1 MSEGVVLPLI
11 SPSRLRTSI
20 EERLSQLALGGGP
33 VGLHEISSA
42 IDWYETQTGQT
53 VPREMQREL
62 LKHFAPATQAE
73 GLAPPLTNER
83 IAKTSYMP
91 GFAKRLNALS
101 RLILPEALTLLD
113 LQALSALPQEAQRD
127 TIRDAVLSIC
137 ARQKL
142 ELNGA
147 ESADL
152 VGYVVDDM
160 MGFGPLERLL
170 ADDDVSDILVN
181 GPQKVYVER
190 GGKLE
195 LTDVSFRDD
204 QHVMNIASRIV
215 SAAGRRVDEST
226 PLVDTRLA
234 DGSRINVTIPPLAV
248 DGPTITIRKFPKEDL
263 TLADLASRNTLSP
276 QMAELLRIAAYLR
289 LNILFSGGTGAC
301 KTTMLNAVSR
311 EIPANERI
319 VTIEDA
325 AELRL
330 QQPHV
335 VRLETRPPTLEGT
348 GEITMRHLFRNAL
361 RMRPDRIIIGEVRSD
376 EALDMLQAMNTGHDG
391 SMSTLH
397 ANTPREAL
405 TRMENLI
412 AMSGVQLSTDFV
424 RDQLKEALHLVVQI
438 SRMHD
443 GVRRVTSIAEV
454 VGMEGNTI
462 SMQELFV
469 FKRANGRVGEDIVG
483 EFQSTRTMPH
493 FIDRAKEHG
502 LDEAIRDI
510 LVGNG

>member
-1 MSEGVVLPLI
+1 MSEGNVLPMI
-11 SPSRLRTSI
+11 SLTRLRTSI
-20 EERLSQLALGGGP
+20 EARLAKLTQEGSTI
-33 VGLHEISSA
+33 GLHEISSA
-42 IDWYETQTGQT
+42 IDWYEAQTGHA
-53 VPREMQREL
+53 VPRDMQRAL
-62 LKHFAPATQAE
+62 IQQ
-73 GLAPPLTNER
+73 LAPPPQADPQPAPHLHER
-83 IAKTSYMP
+83 KAQTSYMP
-91 GFAKRLNALS
+91 GFAKRLNTLS
-101 RLILPEALTLLD
+101 RQILPEALTLLD
-113 LQALSALPQEAQRD
+113 LQALSALPEDAQRES
-127 TIRDAVLSIC
+127 IRNAVLKIC
-137 ARQKL
+137 ASQKL

-147 ESADL
+147 ESAEL

-170 ADDDVSDILVN
+170 ADDAISDILVN
-181 GPQKVYVER
+181 GSQKVYVER
-190 GGKLE
+190 SGQLE

-215 SAAGRRVDEST
+215 SAAGRRIDEST

-248 DGPTITIRKFPKEDL
+248 DGPTITIRKFPKDDL

-289 LNILFSGGTGAC
+289 LNILFSGGTGAG

-412 AMSGVQLSTDFV
+412 AMSGVPLSTAFV
-424 RDQLKEALHLVVQI
+424 RDQLKEALHLVVQV

-462 SMQELFV
+462 SMQELFS
-469 FKRANGRVGEDIVG
+469 FRRNDGRVGEQIVG
-483 EFQSTRTMPH
+483 TFKSASTMPH
-493 FIDRAKEHG
+493 FTTRAKEHG
-502 LDEAIRDI
+502 LDDALREII
-510 LVGNG
+510 VGNA

>member
-1 MSEGVVLPLI
+1 MSEVAILPQESLDRLQVVI
-11 SPSRLRTSI
+11 ETRLAQVAQAGETI
-20 EERLSQLALGGGP
+20 GW
-33 VGLHEISSA
+33 HEISSA
-42 IDWYETQTGQT
+42 IDWYESQTGQS
-53 VPREMQREL
+53 VPRADQRALMQ
-62 LKHFAPATQAE
+62 HFAPATE
-73 GLAPPLTNER
+73 TAPAAVSPRAER
-83 IAKTSYMP
+83 IAPNSYMP

-101 RLILPEALTLLD
+101 RKILPEALTLLD
-113 LQALSALPQEAQRD
+113 LQALSALPPEAQRD
-127 TIRDAVLSIC
+127 TIRDAVLSAC
-137 ARQKL
+137 AAQKL
-142 ELNGA
+142 DLNGA

-152 VGYVVDDM
+152 VSYVVDDM

-190 GGKLE
+190 AGQLE

-215 SAAGRRVDEST
+215 SQAGRRVDEST

-248 DGPTITIRKFPKEDL
+248 DGPTITIRKFPKDEL
-263 TLADLASRNTLSP
+263 TLADLTSRNTLSP
-276 QMAELLRIAAYLR
+276 QMAELLRIAAHLR
-289 LNILFSGGTGAC
+289 LNILFSGGTGAG
-301 KTTMLNAVSR
+301 KTTMLNAASR

-335 VRLETRPPTLEGT
+335 VRLETRPPTIEGT
-348 GEITMRHLFRNAL
+348 GEVSMRHLFRNAL
-361 RMRPDRIIIGEVRSD
+361 RMRPDRIIIGEVRGD

-391 SMSTLH
+391 SMSTVH
-397 ANTPREAL
+397 ANSPREAL

-412 AMSGVQLSTDFV
+412 AMSGVPLSADFV
-424 RDQLKEALHLVVQI
+424 RDQLKDALHLIVQI

-454 VGMEGNTI
+454 VGMEGKVI
-462 SMQELFV
+462 SMQDLFRFDRV
-469 FKRANGRVGEDIVG
+469 QGRVGEEITG
-483 EFQSTRTMPH
+483 TFQSCGTLPH

-502 LDEAIRDI
+502 LDNSVRDL
-510 LVGNG
+510 LVDRS

>member
-1 MSEGVVLPLI
+1 MTDVATLPMDDLE
-11 SPSRLRTSI
+11 RLRALI
-20 EERLSQLALGGGP
+20 ETRLAEVARAGES

-53 VPREMQREL
+53 VPRESQRQLMQ
-62 LKHFAPATQAE
+62 HFAPPTETEA
-73 GLAPPLTNER
+73 LAGPQSKVRVAP
-83 IAKTSYMP
+83 TSYMP

-101 RLILPEALTLLD
+101 RRILPEALTLLD
-113 LQALSALPQEAQRD
+113 LQALAGLSAEAQRD

-137 ARQKL
+137 ASQKL

-152 VGYVVDDM
+152 VSYVVDDM

-170 ADDDVSDILVN
+170 ADDEVSDILVN

-190 GGKLE
+190 AGRLE

-248 DGPTITIRKFPKEDL
+248 DGPTITIRKFPKDEL

-289 LNILFSGGTGAC
+289 LNILFSGGTGAG
-301 KTTMLNAVSR
+301 KTTLLNAVSR

-348 GEITMRHLFRNAL
+348 GEVTMRHLFRNAL

-391 SMSTLH
+391 SMSTVH
-397 ANTPREAL
+397 ANNPREAL

-412 AMSGVQLSTDFV
+412 AMSGVQLSADFV
-424 RDQLKEALHLVVQI
+424 RDQLKEALHLIVQI

-454 VGMEGNTI
+454 VGMEGNII
-462 SMQELFV
+462 SMQELFR
-469 FKRANGRVGEDIVG
+469 FHRTQGKVGEEIVG
-483 EFQSTRTMPH
+483 EFQSTRTLPH
-493 FIDRAKEHG
+493 FIERAKDHG
-502 LDEAIRDI
+502 LENAVRDI
-510 LVGNG
+510 LVGST